1 MVNPVVIAALCC
13 VVCSDNAVIG
23 NGGEAAAFNNKF
35 NGSDNPVEPPN
46 VPGPTYYTVEFSAN
60 GGSGTVSSQSAQTG
74 TSITLPSG
82 SGLSRDGYYFGGW
95 NTEAD
100 GSGTTYSTGS
110 FYTPTGNNIT
120 LYATWKDASD
130 VGPLVLTDG
139 EAWIY
144 QDSGFIFTPDN
155 RLIEIFTSDGGWW
168 YTGIEHRYQT
178 TGNIITINS
187 IAGIYSVSGNTLYL
201 DRYSYTFT
209 RTSVNPQTAYYLN
222 ISVSDG
228 NSSSGGSVFIAPEKK
243 VYSFGEQVT
252 VTATAIAAAGY
263 GFIGWSGES
272 MSYTDASLTIMI
284 DGNVTLTAN
293 FRRYA
298 LTINANDGTV
308 SRDPE
313 ANSSGYYPPG
323 TAVTVTAV
331 AAAGYEF
338 TGWSGALEST
348 DAAVTI
354 TMGSDKTLI
363 ANFERLT
370 SSTGTFTDIRNNK
383 TYKTITLKDSQM
395 TTWMAENLNYDIPGV
410 TTDVCYGNNAAN
422 CTKYGR
428 LYDWNTAKE
437 ACPAGWHL
445 SSDAEWAAL
454 VYYADYAS
462 TTAGKKLKSTSGWN
476 DNGNGTD
483 EFGFSALPGG
493 RGYSAGGFGDGAGG
507 GRGYWW
513 SATESNASNAWYRSI
528 DYSSESVDRGSLYKT
543 SLFSVRCVAD
553 Q

>member
-1 MVNPVVIAALCC
+1 MKNSVLCMVNPVVIAALCC

-60 GGSGTVSSQSAQTG
+60 GGNGTVSSQSAQTG
-74 TSITLPSG
+74 KSITLPSG

-130 VGPLVLTDG
+130 VGPLVLADG

-144 QDSGFIFTPDN
+144 LDSGFIFTPN
-155 RLIEIFTSDGGWW
+155 RVIEIFTSDGSWW

-201 DRYSYTFT
+201 DRYSYTFE
-209 RTSVNPQTAYYLN
+209 RTSVNPQTPYYLN
-222 ISVSDG
+222 TTIFNGSI
-228 NSSSGGSVFIAPEKK
+228 SSGGSVSIAPEKK
-243 VYSFGEQVT
+243 CYSFGEQVT
-252 VTATAIAAAGY
+252 VTTAAT
-263 GFIGWSGES
+263 
-272 MSYTDASLTIMI
+272 
-284 DGNVTLTAN
+284 
-293 FRRYA
+293 
-298 LTINANDGTV
+298 
-308 SRDPE
+308 
-313 ANSSGYYPPG
+313 
-323 TAVTVTAV
+323 
-331 AAAGYEF
+331 AGYEF

-354 TMGSDKTLI
+354 TMDSDKTLT
-363 ANFERLT
+363 ANFRWLPP
-370 SSTGTFTDIRNNK
+370 STGTFTDNRNNK
-383 TYKTITLKDSQM
+383 TYKTITLKGSQM
-395 TTWMAENLNYDIPGV
+395 MTWMAENVNYDIPGV
-410 TTDVCYGNNAAN
+410 TTDVCYLSDTAN

-445 SSDAEWAAL
+445 PIDAEWAAI
-454 VYYADYAS
+454 VNYAGGAS
-462 TTAGKKLKSTSGWN
+462 TAGKKLKSTNGWN
-476 DNGNGTD
+476 GNGNGTD
-483 EFGFSALPGG
+483 ETGFSALPGG
-493 RGYSAGGFGDGAGG
+493 RGYNIGGFNYAGY
-507 GRGYWW
+507 RGYWW
-513 SATESNASNAWYRSI
+513 SATEVSTGRAWSRGIYYNSEYVYRDESI
-528 DYSSESVDRGSLYKT
+528 MSGL
-543 SLFSVRCVAD
+543 LSVRCVAD
-553 Q
+553 E